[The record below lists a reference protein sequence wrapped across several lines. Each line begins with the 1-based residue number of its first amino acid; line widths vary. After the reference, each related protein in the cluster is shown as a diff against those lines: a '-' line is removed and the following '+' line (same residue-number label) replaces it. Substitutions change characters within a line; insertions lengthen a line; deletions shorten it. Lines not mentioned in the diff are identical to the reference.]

1 MPFAPKQCATTRKRL
16 RVMGVQ
22 LQIFDASSSRD
33 IDAAF
38 AALARERADAL
49 FVGPDAFFNTWRV
62 QLANPAAHYS
72 MPAAFAVRGYVDAGG
87 LMSYGT
93 ASQTCIGR
101 SVFIPARARSPPIYR
116 CCNPLS
122 CNCSSMHRRQECF
135 ASPRPHRCSALLTSR
150 SKSLLFTEV
159 SRIRRSCEVVAAR
172 DL

>member
-38 AALARERADAL
+38 AALARERA
-49 FVGPDAFFNTWRV
+49 
-62 QLANPAAHYS
+62 
-72 MPAAFAVRGYVDAGG
+72 
-87 LMSYGT
+87 
-93 ASQTCIGR
+93 
-101 SVFIPARARSPPIYR
+101 
-116 CCNPLS
+116 
-122 CNCSSMHRRQECF
+122 
-135 ASPRPHRCSALLTSR
+135 SPRPHRCSALLTSR